1 MNQLNSELVN
11 PILYEQSEDD
21 IMKTNLIKK
30 NHDKKLN
37 HSELD
42 YQMDRYIFKLSTDMN
57 ESLLS
62 SPGFATILA
71 MTALLMTAAL
81 IIGLA

>member
-1 MNQLNSELVN
+1 MNQSNSELVN
-11 PILYEQSEDD
+11 PILYEESDENATKSNF
-21 IMKTNLIKK
+21 IK

-42 YQMDRYIFKLSTDMN
+42 YQMDRYIYKSSTDIN

-62 SPGFATILA
+62 SPGFASILA
-71 MTALLMTAAL
+71 MTALLMIAAL
-81 IIGLA
+81 TIALT